1 LSSVTEVRVAEGPV
15 AEGPG
20 AERSD
25 GEVSLT
31 VETESVF
38 RAGVLSDVAAGAVSV
53 FVSDF
58 VSVFVSDFE
67 VTVGDLFSDVG
78 EE

>member
-1 LSSVTEVRVAEGPV
+1 
-15 AEGPG
+15 
-20 AERSD
+20 
-25 GEVSLT
+25 LT
-31 VETESVF
+31 VEAESVF